1 MDLLLE
7 ITSVPMNIS
16 SGGTMKL
23 GLSKVGK
30 KLGNDRTPEIE
41 VRPDGRTSLLRS
53 GRTPDR
59 TGPDRPAGHNAG
71 P

>member
-1 MDLLLE
+1 MTIFKVHPRDLFGCL
-7 ITSVPMNIS
+7 
-16 SGGTMKL
+16 
-23 GLSKVGK
+23 
-30 KLGNDRTPEIE
+30 LGNDRTPEIE